1 MYGFPLRTHVQGSP
15 KGRGGAVRPTKPHP
29 SCTKMSLTFVFA
41 PVEVREEMAAALPV
55 SLQPPL
61 SYKIANK
68 WTLKGFF
75 VVFKAATPERPT
87 SGGQWSCIYLGGG
100 GLRKGLEDVA
110 GDGRR
115 WPIRWCLGPASQGFD
130 RRRSVGL
137 MTVEAFRTKSGA
149 KRRRQRQREKRGFYR
164 RFMRRIPTSAA
175 DLRPLGFTAG
185 FPSVCCF
192 LRELAA
198 V

>member
-75 VVFKAATPERPT
+75 LWFLRLPRQSGQRVGAGGAVFI
-87 SGGQWSCIYLGGG
+87 WGG

-137 MTVEAFRTKSGA
+137 MTVEAFQTKSGA
-149 KRRRQRQREKRGFYR
+149 KRRRQRQREKRGF
-164 RFMRRIPTSAA
+164 
-175 DLRPLGFTAG
+175 
-185 FPSVCCF
+185 
-192 LRELAA
+192 
-198 V
+198 